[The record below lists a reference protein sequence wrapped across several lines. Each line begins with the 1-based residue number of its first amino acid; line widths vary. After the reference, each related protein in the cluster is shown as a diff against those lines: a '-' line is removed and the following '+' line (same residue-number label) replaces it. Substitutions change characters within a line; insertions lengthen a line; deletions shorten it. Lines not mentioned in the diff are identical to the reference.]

1 MQTTSR
7 AYADA
12 VVVVPEGR
20 IDHASAVEFERAV
33 APLLER
39 SPGAPVG
46 LVFDFAGVPY
56 ISSAG
61 LRVLMIAAK
70 SLRARQARL
79 ALAGAQPVV
88 AQILAISRFDAVVEI
103 FPAVSAALHALSPAA
118 QREYD
123 AAAAS

>member
-7 AYADA
+7 VYADI

-33 APLLER
+33 APLLDA
-39 SPGAPVG
+39 SAGASAG
-46 LVFDFAGVPY
+46 LVFDFGHVPY

-70 SLRARQARL
+70 SLRARGARVGL
-79 ALAGAQPVV
+79 AAAQPVV
-88 AQILAISRFDAVVEI
+88 AQILGISRFDAVVEI
-103 FPAVSAALHALSPAA
+103 FPAMSAALQALSPAA
-118 QREYD
+118 QRAYD
-123 AAAAS
+123 EAPRS

>member
-12 VVVVPEGR
+12 VVVVPQGR
-20 IDHASAVEFERAV
+20 IDHASAVEFEREV
-33 APLLER
+33 APLLDA
-39 SPGAPVG
+39 SADAGVG
-46 LVFDFAGVPY
+46 LVFDFTHVPY

-70 SLRARQARL
+70 SMRARHARA

-88 AQILAISRFDAVVEI
+88 AQILGISRFDAVVEI
-103 FPAVSAALHALSPAA
+103 FPSVPAALQALSSAAAHA
-118 QREYD
+118 YD
-123 AAAAS
+123 EASRT